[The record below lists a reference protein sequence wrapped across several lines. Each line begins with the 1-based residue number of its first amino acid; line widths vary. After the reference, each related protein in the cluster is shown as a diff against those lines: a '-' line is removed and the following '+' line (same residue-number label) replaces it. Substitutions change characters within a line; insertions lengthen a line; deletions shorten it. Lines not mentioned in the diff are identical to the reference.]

1 MLIRPV
7 QGPAFEGQDYA
18 FLLAVLIFVHL
29 RPSSSIFSTSR
40 FHVFCSLNHVTLV
53 FVYLS
58 IIDMIT

>member
-29 RPSSSIFSTSR
+29 RPSS
-40 FHVFCSLNHVTLV
+40 LLLV
-53 FVYLS
+53 FMCFAASTMSLLS
-58 IIDMIT
+58 LFIYPLLI